1 MILSDE
7 EIRTSHTPYPVFRDS
22 HLEANARIR
31 ELEDENRCL
40 EMRLEDCRLDAEGV
54 AIYIHEATN
63 AENRADR
70 LAAIA
75 DALEVELSESYTA
88 PEIYDT
94 WKCCQYNQDRADRA
108 EAKLRELIEAA
119 EWRDECRETAPF
131 RPTWAG
137 SDSSRIRCCNLDYFG
152 NEELAKTKQAAEAA
166 YQAALEAEREQ

>member
-1 MILSDE
+1 MIRNYKLKGND
-7 EIRTSHTPYPVFRDS
+7 IV
-22 HLEANARIR
+22 N
-31 ELEDENRCL
+31 
-40 EMRLEDCRLDAEGV
+40 AEGV

-119 EWRDECRETAPF
+119 EWRDECEETVVHSLTESV
-131 RPTWAG
+131 RYGTLECEI
-137 SDSSRIRCCNLDYFG
+137 D
-152 NEELAKTKQAAEAA
+152 TKKKRHNDLWRSIYLKVGKWRLAAEAA
-166 YQAALEAEREQ
+166 YQASIKAAKEVEG

>member
-119 EWRDECRETAPF
+119 EWRDECNALYSGMYQDWLCDDDEVSESQDWMESIF
-131 RPTWAG
+131 DI
-137 SDSSRIRCCNLDYFG
+137 S
-152 NEELAKTKQAAEAA
+152 EAAETA
-166 YQAALEAEREQ
+166 YQAALNAAREG